1 MKAKFLA
8 LGAFSFALGIASAYA
23 QDTVVVP
30 DTVTTYVQGQSVDEG
45 TTVEGDIAVGTALPD
60 TVVVKKVPDNDTY
73 EYAVVNKKRVVIE
86 PKTRKVVKIIE

>member
-1 MKAKFLA
+1 MKTKLLATAALSLA
-8 LGAFSFALGIASAYA
+8 LTAGYAYA
-23 QDTVVVP
+23 GDTVVVP

-60 TVVVKKVPDNDTY
+60 TVVVKKIPDAEY
-73 EYAVVNKKRVVIE
+73 EYSVVNKKRVIIE